1 MLRLGLIRRRM
12 ATKQPWCPA
21 SEPDEA
27 DSGRAQRPDF
37 YGLPARKTRRN
48 DKWTLVAKPRKA
60 IHIYE
65 TGHGFRLNDRKL
77 FNCLLYYA
85 EVSMAWEKGASAGP
99 PVFVASTQDLRSEEH
114 KSELQSLMRN
124 SYAVFC
130 LTQTTNTT
138 HLVRPLLL

>member
-1 MLRLGLIRRRM
+1 M
-12 ATKQPWCPA
+12 ATKQPCVPA

-27 DSGRAQRPDF
+27 DSGRAQRPDC

-85 EVSMAWEKGASAGP
+85 EVSMAWEKGAFAGT
-99 PVFVASTQDLRSEEH
+99 PVFVASNQDLRRDIGLHQKASNSQLAASMERLQQQEQILSPIREETSG
-114 KSELQSLMRN
+114 KE
-124 SYAVFC
+124 
-130 LTQTTNTT
+130 
-138 HLVRPLLL
+138 

>member
-1 MLRLGLIRRRM
+1 MLRLGLIRRHM
-12 ATKQPWCPA
+12 AYKQPCVPA

-48 DKWTLVAKPRKA
+48 EKWTLVAKPRKA

-65 TGHGFRLNDRKL
+65 TGQGFRLNDRKM

-85 EVSMAWEKGASAGP
+85 EVS
-99 PVFVASTQDLRSEEH
+99 VA
-114 KSELQSLMRN
+114 
-124 SYAVFC
+124 
-130 LTQTTNTT
+130 
-138 HLVRPLLL
+138 LVKVYSGCRVGRETG

>member
-1 MLRLGLIRRRM
+1 M
-12 ATKQPWCPA
+12 ATKQPCVPA

-27 DSGRAQRPDF
+27 DSGRAQRPDC

-99 PVFVASTQDLRSEEH
+99 PVFVASTQDLRRDIGLHQRSEERRVGKECVSTCRSRRSPYH
-114 KSELQSLMRN
+114 
-124 SYAVFC
+124 
-130 LTQTTNTT
+130 
-138 HLVRPLLL
+138 

>member
-1 MLRLGLIRRRM
+1 MWMMVCLFVFFF
-12 ATKQPWCPA
+12 KQRTAYEMRISDWSSDVCSSDL

-77 FNCLLYYA
+77 FNCLRYYA

-99 PVFVASTQDLRSEEH
+99 PVFRSEERRVG
-114 KSELQSLMRN
+114 QG
-124 SYAVFC
+124 C
-130 LTQTTNTT
+130 
-138 HLVRPLLL
+138 VRTCRFRWGRDTKKK